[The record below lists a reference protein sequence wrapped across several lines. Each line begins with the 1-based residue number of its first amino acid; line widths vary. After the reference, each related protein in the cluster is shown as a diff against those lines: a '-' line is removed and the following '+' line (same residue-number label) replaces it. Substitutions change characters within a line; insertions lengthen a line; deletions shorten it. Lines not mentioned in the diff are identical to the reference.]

1 MFHRIW
7 MVFDPRRA
15 LIGLFTFLL
24 VLALTIH
31 FILLST
37 SRYDWLEQGMD
48 NVALTS
54 DMSPLPP
61 GR

>member
-37 SRYDWLEQGMD
+37 ARYDWLEQGMD

>member
-15 LIGLFTFLL
+15 LIALFTFLL

-37 SRYDWLEQGMD
+37 SRYDWLEQGLD
-48 NVALTS
+48 NAPVAA

>member
-15 LIGLFTFLL
+15 LVALFTFLL

-31 FILLST
+31 FVLLST
-37 SRYDWLEQGMD
+37 TRYDWLEQGQD
-48 NVALTS
+48 RAS
-54 DMSPLPP
+54 AAAEMSPLPP

>member
-1 MFHRIW
+1 MFHKVW
-7 MVFDPRRA
+7 MVFDPRRTLIA
-15 LIGLFTFLL
+15 LFSFLL

-37 SRYDWLEQGMD
+37 ARYDWLEQGQD
-48 NVALTS
+48 RVSVQA
-54 DMSPLPP
+54 DMAPLPP

>member
-37 SRYDWLEQGMD
+37 ARYDWLEQGMD
-48 NVALTS
+48 NVSLTS

>member
-15 LIGLFTFLL
+15 LVGLFTFLL

>member
-7 MVFDPRRA
+7 MIFDPRRA
-15 LIGLFTFLL
+15 LIALFTFLL

-37 SRYDWLEQGMD
+37 ARYDWLEQGQD
-48 NVALTS
+48 RAAAAA

>member
-1 MFHRIW
+1 MFHRVW
-7 MVFDPRRA
+7 MIFDPRRA
-15 LIGLFTFLL
+15 LIALFTFLL

-37 SRYDWLEQGMD
+37 TRHDWLEQGQD
-48 NVALTS
+48 RAAAAA

>member
-1 MFHRIW
+1 MNPNFRN
-7 MVFDPRRA
+7 FA
-15 LIGLFTFLL
+15 LWVVIFLL

-37 SRYDWLEQGMD
+37 ARYDWLEQGMD

>member
-37 SRYDWLEQGMD
+37 ARYDWLEQGMD
-48 NVALTS
+48 NVSLAS